1 MRETLYIRLRGVEP
15 DAPTAYCI
23 AAGDAVASFVA
34 ASAPLE
40 TVLAQAA
47 GRRVVALVPS
57 TDIRLAAVELPAK
70 QLAKA
75 RQAVPYLLEDQ
86 LADDVEAL
94 HFALGG
100 RQANGS
106 WSVAVVTHERLRA
119 WLGLFADHGVRP
131 DAMIPDVLALAV
143 PAESQFNLL
152 VDGDQLI
159 VRSGRDSG
167 FVCARDDLA
176 LSLQLA
182 DPERQHA
189 LRIAIP
195 RDQQFDPSTLGRAV
209 EPLHG
214 YAQALDALLPS
225 LRTDQA
231 INLLQGE
238 YSARE
243 GMLRH
248 ALPWRLAA
256 GLAALA
262 IVLAGT
268 VHGVQAFRI
277 GQELRALNGA
287 NEQRY
292 QQIFPAETR
301 IVDLDAQ
308 LSQQMARL
316 GSGAA
321 NAGMLPMIGA
331 VASAQKAV
339 SGVKIDALQY
349 RDNALYVGMSAANL
363 QALDE
368 LKAWFEQSKAGSLEV
383 QSANAGSD
391 GVKIRIKLTAP

>member
-1 MRETLYIRLRGVEP
+1 MRETLYIRLRAAEA
-15 DAPTAYCI
+15 DAITAYCI
-23 AAGDAVASFVA
+23 AAGDAVASFVTA
-34 ASAPLE
+34 TAPLG
-40 TVLAQAA
+40 TVLEQAV
-47 GRRVVALVPS
+47 GRRVVVLVPS
-57 TDIRLAAVELPAK
+57 ADIRLAAVELPAK

-86 LADDVEAL
+86 LADDVESL
-94 HFALGG
+94 HFALGSRQVSG
-100 RQANGS
+100 R
-106 WSVAVVTHERLRA
+106 WSVAVVAHERLRG
-119 WLGLFADHGVRP
+119 WLAFFTERGVRP

-152 VDGDQLI
+152 VDGDELL

-167 FVCARDDLA
+167 FVCAREDLG

-182 DPERQHA
+182 DPDRQNT

-195 RDQQFDPSTLGRAV
+195 RDQQFDPSTLGRSV

-225 LRTDQA
+225 LQADQA
-231 INLLQGE
+231 IDLLQGE
-238 YSARE
+238 YSVRE
-243 GMLRH
+243 GLMRH

-256 GLAALA
+256 SLAAVA

-268 VHGVQAFRI
+268 VHGVQAYRI
-277 GQELRALNGA
+277 GKELSTLNSA

-292 QQIFPAETR
+292 RQIFPAETR

-316 GSGAA
+316 SAGGA

-331 VASAQKAV
+331 VANAQKAV
-339 SGVKIDALQY
+339 NGVKIDALQY
-349 RDNALYVGMSAANL
+349 REGALYVGMSATDL
-363 QALDE
+363 QALDA
-368 LKAWFEQSKAGSLEV
+368 LKAWFEQSKAGALEV
-383 QSANAGSD
+383 QSANSGSD
-391 GVKIRIKLTAP
+391 GVNIRIKLTPL